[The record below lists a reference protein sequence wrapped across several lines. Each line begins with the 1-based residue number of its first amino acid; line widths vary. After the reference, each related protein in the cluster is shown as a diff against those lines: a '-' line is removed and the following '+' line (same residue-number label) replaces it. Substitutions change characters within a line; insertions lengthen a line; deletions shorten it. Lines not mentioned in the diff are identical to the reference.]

1 MQPVHIMRL
10 IIACSFELEQ
20 FIEDSQFLKD
30 RSYLISHQ
38 INKFSF
44 YISQY
49 LSAFDQECYT
59 EFINSVVNHPIIP
72 SSHSI
77 I

>member
-20 FIEDSQFLKD
+20 FIEDSQFLKE

-38 INKFSF
+38 INKFAS
-44 YISQY
+44 YINQY

-59 EFINSVVNHPIIP
+59 EFINIVVESFNHTV
-72 SSHSI
+72 
-77 I
+77 